1 MPSAFVLFNVEAGSE
16 EKVLKKLRET
26 EGLQEAYVSYGAYDL
41 IAKVKA
47 DTMEKLKET
56 VTYKLRI
63 IPNVRS
69 TLTLIMMEE

>member
-16 EKVLKKLRET
+16 EKVLKSLREI

-41 IAKVKA
+41 IAKVKG

>member
-1 MPSAFVLFNVEAGSE
+1 MPRAFVLFNVEAGSE
-16 EKVLKKLRET
+16 EKVLQKLREI

-41 IAKVKA
+41 IAKLKA

-56 VTYKLRI
+56 VTYNLRI